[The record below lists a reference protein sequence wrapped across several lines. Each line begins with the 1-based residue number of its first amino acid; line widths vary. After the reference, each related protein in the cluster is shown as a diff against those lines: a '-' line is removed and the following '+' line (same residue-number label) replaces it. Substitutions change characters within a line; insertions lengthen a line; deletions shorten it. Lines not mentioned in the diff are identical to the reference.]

1 MSFKSFL
8 KKQKENIK
16 QKLREDAE
24 LREQVR
30 VAAIEERKK
39 QMIETAISK
48 EKYKGE
54 QERKAIRSKPVGS
67 GLNFGKG
74 LDGLI
79 GKPVKYKKM
88 PRIF

>member
-1 MSFKSFL
+1 MGFKDFM
-8 KKQKENIK
+8 KKQGEKIKLELAERDKLNKEVK
-16 QKLREDAE
+16 
-24 LREQVR
+24 
-30 VAAIEERKK
+30 VAAMEERKK